1 MDRNYL
7 FSSESVAR
15 GHPDKVA
22 DQIADAVLD
31 DLIARDPQAR
41 VACEALVTTGLA
53 LVSGEVHTD
62 KAYADIPGLVRR
74 TIERCGYND
83 PHFGFDS
90 QTCGVLVSIDEQSSD
105 IRQGVESDARIG
117 AGDQGIMFGYAT
129 RETPE
134 LMPLPIV
141 LAHRMMMRLEEV
153 RVDKTLDWL
162 RPDGKGQVSV
172 RYEGDRPMWIE
183 AVVLSAQHNDVGIE
197 KVREG
202 LRDEVIF
209 KVLPKGMYER
219 SKLKLHINPT
229 GRFVEGGPRTDTG
242 LSGRKI
248 IVDTYGGMAPHGG
261 GSFSGKDPTKVDRS
275 GTYAARWVAKNVVAA
290 GLAGR
295 CLIQIAYAIGVA
307 EPVSIAVDC
316 YGTGKLPDEEIERRI
331 RRVFDLTPGGI
342 IKDLDL
348 RRPIFEPT
356 AYYGHFGREL
366 AAFTW
371 ERTDRAGALAAQ
383 G

>member
-1 MDRNYL
+1 
-7 FSSESVAR
+7 
-15 GHPDKVA
+15 
-22 DQIADAVLD
+22 
-31 DLIARDPQAR
+31 
-41 VACEALVTTGLA
+41 
-53 LVSGEVHTD
+53 
-62 KAYADIPGLVRR
+62 VRR
-74 TIERCGYND
+74 TIERVGYND

-90 QTCGVLVSIDEQSSD
+90 ETCGVLVSIDEQSGD
-105 IRQGVESDARIG
+105 IRQGVESDERIG

-134 LMPLPIV
+134 LMPLPIM

-153 RVDKTLDWL
+153 RVRKTLPWL

-172 RYEGDRPMWIE
+172 RYEADRPKWIE
-183 AVVLSAQHNDVGIE
+183 AVVLSAQHDDVGIE

-209 KVLPKGMYER
+209 KVLPEGMYER
-219 SKLKLHINPT
+219 GKLKLHINPT
-229 GRFVEGGPRTDTG
+229 GRFVEGGPKTDTG

-290 GLAGR
+290 GLAER

-307 EPVSIAVDC
+307 EPVSIAVET
-316 YGTGKLPDEEIERRI
+316 YGTGKLPDAELERRI
-331 RRVFDLTPGGI
+331 RRVFDLTPLGI
-342 IKDLDL
+342 ITDLDL
-348 RRPIFEPT
+348 RRPIYEPT

-366 AAFTW
+366 AAFSW
-371 ERTDRAGALAAQ
+371 ERTDRASALAAQ